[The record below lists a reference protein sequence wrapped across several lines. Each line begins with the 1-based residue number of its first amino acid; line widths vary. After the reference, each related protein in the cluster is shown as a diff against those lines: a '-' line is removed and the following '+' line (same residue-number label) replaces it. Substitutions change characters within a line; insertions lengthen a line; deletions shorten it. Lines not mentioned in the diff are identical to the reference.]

1 MDDQQNTNPTPSQP
15 ELNTQPQADPPQRKE
30 KFKLYYVQDS
40 VVSQLTVGRARG
52 SEIFFIFIAVI
63 SVLTI
68 RGTLNPHNYKHYDA
82 VVSYAY
88 VLTGAI
94 LSFIIFFVLMSAFM
108 RKRAGKVVSPT
119 HRRLPGGLFVG
130 ASAANIAI
138 AVNHS
143 LISNLS
149 GDNNTHAVGAIAGFM
164 GVMCISFAIVMH
176 DVVKKIH
183 SYPDTQD

>member
-1 MDDQQNTNPTPSQP
+1 MDEQQNTNLVPNQSEPS
-15 ELNTQPQADPPQRKE
+15 TQPQTDPPRRKE

-52 SEIFFIFIAVI
+52 SEIFFICIALI
-63 SVLTI
+63 SALTI

-82 VVSYAY
+82 VATYAY
-88 VLTGAI
+88 VLTGVI

-108 RKRAGKVVSPT
+108 RKRAGKGVSPT
-119 HRRLPGGLFVG
+119 HRRLPSGLFVG
-130 ASAANIAI
+130 AIGADIAI
-138 AVNHS
+138 GVNHA
-143 LISNLS
+143 LFSNVS
-149 GDNNTHAVGAIAGFM
+149 GDNNTHVVGAIAGFM

-183 SYPDTQD
+183 SSRDTN